1 MSTTL
6 RLPRLSLSHAFESLV
21 AYHPAS
27 TLFGAT
33 RTKRTELSAEEA
45 LALMPPHLRDDLGL
59 PPMPSQEPEHPALT
73 RVRSRGRNWG

>member
-33 RTKRTELSAEEA
+33 RTKRTERSTKEA
-45 LALMPPHLRDDLGL
+45 LALMPPHLRADAGL
-59 PPMPSQEPEHPALT
+59 PPSLSQEPEHPALT
-73 RVRSRGRNWG
+73 KARSRGRNWG